1 MFASHISL
9 VEKYD
14 YLAPKFRQAYE
25 FLRRGDLADLPV
37 QVIKLSE
44 DITVQVKEY
53 DTKPSEAARFET
65 HDKMFDIQ
73 FVISGEELFGLSS
86 REGLKETVPY
96 DAEKD
101 ITFYQDPPRYGSV
114 LLRAGDFI
122 VVSPEDA
129 HKPACMTERP
139 APVKK
144 IIAKVRV

>member
-9 VEKYD
+9 AEKYD

-25 FLRRGDLADLPV
+25 FLRRGDLADLSARV
-37 QVIKLSE
+37 TKLAE
-44 DITVQVKEY
+44 DITVQLKEY
-53 DTKPSEAARFET
+53 DTKPPEDVRFET

-73 FVISGEELFGLSS
+73 FMVSGEELFGLVP
-86 REGLKETVPY
+86 RDGLKETAPY

-114 LLRAGDFI
+114 LLKAGDFI
-122 VVSPEDA
+122 VVSPDDA
-129 HKPACMTERP
+129 HKPACMTEKP

-144 IIAKVRV
+144 IVVKVRV

>member
-9 VEKYD
+9 AEKYD

-25 FLRRGDLADLPV
+25 FLRRGDLADMPE

-53 DTKPSEAARFET
+53 DTKPPLDARFET

-73 FVISGEELFGLSS
+73 FVVSGEELFGLAP
-86 REGLKETVPY
+86 RDGLKETGPY
-96 DAEKD
+96 NAEKD
-101 ITFYQDPPRYGSV
+101 ITFYYDPPRYGSV

-122 VVSPEDA
+122 VVSPDDG
-129 HKPACMTERP
+129 HKPACMTEKP

-144 IIAKVRV
+144 IIVKIGV

>member
-1 MFASHISL
+1 LA
-9 VEKYD
+9 EKYD

-37 QVIKLSE
+37 QGITLSE
-44 DITVQVKEY
+44 DLTVQVKEY
-53 DTKPSEAARFET
+53 DTKPPEDARFET

-73 FVISGEELFGLSS
+73 FVVSGEELFGLAP
-86 REGLKETVPY
+86 RAGLKETTPY

-101 ITFYQDPPRYGSV
+101 ITFYHDPPRYGSV

-122 VVSPEDA
+122 VVSPDDA
-129 HKPACMTERP
+129 HKPACMMEKP

-144 IIAKVRV
+144 IIVKVRV